1 MIFQKNFMGL
11 YYSPRISHIEFY
23 FGKHAAFFALA
34 CHTYRISETETKTP
48 LTTGGMETYHC
59 GVQAR

>member
-1 MIFQKNFMGL
+1 MLFSDFD
-11 YYSPRISHIEFY
+11 
-23 FGKHAAFFALA
+23 AAFFALA